1 MAKNE
6 YISPRGSTDLAVFRP
21 KIAIYQPVL
30 GNAINV
36 KLTPK
41 REPHYTIFTM
51 IFETSFFLR
60 NNFLVVFVTA
70 CLFTKFSSTF
80 PAKSKFLLCVFRDL
94 LGCMLYKLSP
104 HFELYNLF
112 CAYDYLSKVLN
123 MS

>member
-41 REPHYTIFTM
+41 REPHYTIFIM

-60 NNFLVVFVTA
+60 NNFLVVVVTA

-80 PAKSKFLLCVFRDL
+80 PAKSKFLLGVFRDL
-94 LGCMLYKLSP
+94 FLGNFSTLLRLEP
-104 HFELYNLF
+104 
-112 CAYDYLSKVLN
+112 
-123 MS
+123 